1 DAAKEIAANMGNTVG
16 TGFTMTQSAEEQ
28 IASDL
33 TKGAIQGVSQY
44 MNKKIRQVRVTLKGG
59 YRLLLLPKQ

>member
-1 DAAKEIAANMGNTVG
+1 MELDAAKEIAANMGNTVG

-33 TKGAIQGVSQY
+33 TKGAIQGVS
-44 MNKKIRQVRVTLKGG
+44 
-59 YRLLLLPKQ
+59 